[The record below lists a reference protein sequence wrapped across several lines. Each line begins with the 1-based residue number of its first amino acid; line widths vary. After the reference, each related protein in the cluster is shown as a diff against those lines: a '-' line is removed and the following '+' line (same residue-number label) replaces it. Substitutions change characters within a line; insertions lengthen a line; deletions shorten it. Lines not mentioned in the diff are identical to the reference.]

1 MNKTIIFNF
10 SFIILFYFISC
21 VGPPEPDHG
30 LVENLP
36 AVINTNTAFSYSL
49 RGDDYSIDES
59 FNITLSLTDGT
70 IASTLIVTDHKN
82 SDTTIVLLQGENG
95 EEIYKYTVTGNTTRV
110 NASSRTQ
117 PKKALIQSN
126 SFTGILSWT
135 ITEQ

>member
-1 MNKTIIFNF
+1 MNKTIILNY

-59 FNITLSLTDGT
+59 FNISLSLTDGT
-70 IASTLIVTDHKN
+70 IASILIVTDHKN
-82 SDTTIVLLQGENG
+82 SDTTIVILQGENN
-95 EEIYKYTVTGNTTRV
+95 EEIYKYIVTGNMTRV
-110 NASSRTQ
+110 NANSRIQ

-126 SFTGILSWT
+126 SFTGIFSWT
-135 ITEQ
+135 VIEQ